1 MQQRLSKIYSEDKL
15 PRQCVRFSDVAVA
28 FEKEF
33 GAAPEYFFSAPGRSE
48 ICGNHTDHNMGKV
61 LAAAIDLDI
70 AAAVSKRTDN
80 KVVLASDGFAT
91 IEVDL
96 ADLSVDKAYY
106 GTTGAIVKGVAAGMK
121 NDGFAVG
128 GFSVYE
134 VSDVLKGSGMSSS
147 AAFEI
152 LIATILSYLYNDG
165 KLSAVRAAQL
175 SQYAENVY
183 FGKPSGL
190 MDQMAC
196 SVGGFVGIDFAD
208 EKHPVV
214 TPIAFDFAA
223 TGYRLVITD
232 CHADHADATADYAAI
247 REDMAKVSRYFGKEN
262 LRQVSQSDFL
272 ADLNGVRSAVGDVPM
287 MRAMH
292 FFEENER
299 VDAAVKALQAGD
311 FEAFKEVII
320 ASGRSSY
327 MYLQNIYSASAPRA
341 QALSLALCIS
351 EQLLKDKGGAWRV
364 HGGGFGGTIQ
374 AFVPLAQTENY
385 IQTMEQLFGKGSCYQ
400 VSVRNYGGFLVK
412 ES

>member
-15 PRQCVRFSDVAVA
+15 PRQCARFADVAAA

-33 GAAPEYFFSAPGRSE
+33 GAMPEHFFSAPGRSE

-70 AAAVSKRTDN
+70 AAAVSKRQDN
-80 KVVLASDGFAT
+80 KVVIASDGFAT

-96 ADLSVDKAYY
+96 TDLGVDKAAY
-106 GTTGAIVKGVAAGMK
+106 GTSGAIIKGVAAGMK
-121 NDGFAVG
+121 NDGFAIG

-196 SVGGFVGIDFAD
+196 SVGGFVEIDFAD

-214 TPIAFDFAA
+214 TPIPFDFAA

-247 REDMAKVSRYFGKEN
+247 REDMAAVSHYFGKEN
-262 LRQVSQSDFL
+262 LRQVKEADFW
-272 ADLNGVRSAVGDVPM
+272 ADIDGVRSAVGDVPM

-292 FFEENER
+292 FFEENGR
-299 VDAAVKALQAGD
+299 VDAAAEALQAGD

-327 MYLQNIYSASAPRA
+327 MYLQNIYSASSPRA

-351 EQLLKDKGGAWRV
+351 EQLLKDVGGAWRV

-374 AFVPLAQTENY
+374 AFVPLAQADNY

-400 VSVRNYGGFLVK
+400 VSVRNHGGFLIK
-412 ES
+412 

>member
-1 MQQRLSKIYSEDKL
+1 MREKLSVIYTEDKL
-15 PRQCVRFSDVAVA
+15 PRQEKRFADVSAT

-33 GAAPEYFFSAPGRSE
+33 GQKPEHLFSAPGRSE

-70 AAAVSKRTDN
+70 AAAVSKRDDN
-80 KVVLASDGFAT
+80 KVVIASDCFCT
-91 IEVDL
+91 SCVDL
-96 ADLSVDKAYY
+96 SDLSVDKNIY
-106 GTTGAIVKGVAAGMK
+106 GTSAAIVKGVAAGMK

-128 GFSVYE
+128 GFNVYE

-165 KLSAVRAAQL
+165 KLDAVRAAQL

-196 SVGGFVGIDFAD
+196 SVGGFVEIEFAD
-208 EKHPVV
+208 EKNPVV
-214 TPIAFDFAA
+214 TPLSFDFAA

-247 REDMAKVSRYFGKEN
+247 REDMAAVAGYFGKSC
-262 LRQVSQSDFL
+262 LREVDEREFMRSL
-272 ADLNGVRSAVGDVPM
+272 EGARAACGDLPL
-287 MRAMH
+287 MRAVH
-292 FFEENER
+292 FFEENKR
-299 VDAAVKALQAGD
+299 VTAAADALKAGD
-311 FEAFKEVII
+311 FEAFKRCII
-320 ASGRSSY
+320 SSGRSSF
-327 MYLQNIYSASAPRA
+327 MYLQNIYSAGSPRA

-351 EQLLKDKGGAWRV
+351 EKLLAPVGGAWRV

-374 AFVPLAQTENY
+374 AFVPPENTAEY
-385 IQTMEQLFGKGSCYQ
+385 IAAMEALFGQGCCYQ
-400 VSVRNYGGFLVK
+400 VSVRPKGGYLVK
-412 ES
+412 